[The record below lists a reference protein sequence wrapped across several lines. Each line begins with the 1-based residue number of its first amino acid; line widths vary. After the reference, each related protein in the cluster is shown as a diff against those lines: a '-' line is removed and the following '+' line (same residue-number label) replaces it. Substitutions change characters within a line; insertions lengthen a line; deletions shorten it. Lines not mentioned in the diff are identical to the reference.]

1 MYIDKLYYQNV
12 GPISKLNINFRK
24 NDNGV
29 PVPLVVVGKNGSGK
43 SILLSNIVDAFYE
56 LADMAYDNAT
66 EANANGH
73 QYYKEIAPAQI
84 RTGQSHMLAHIH
96 FQQDANNVEY
106 LFKAG
111 ELSFDKYKE
120 DRGVPIANQLNW
132 NQESNF
138 KAVIAEERI
147 AHNIFE
153 KDILCYFGPNRYMKP
168 SWMGNKYFV
177 TNDVDT
183 YSLRP
188 RYNRQLNNPITA
200 VNIPELTLQWLFDVI
215 TDSRADLKKVG
226 TGYIIAYPTTNDL
239 TLLSV
244 ARSNAEQIMSNI
256 LGEPVIFR
264 MGNRSLGKSRFS
276 IVRKGDQSTLV
287 PSLDALST
295 GQLALFN
302 LFATIIRYADTDNIN
317 LSHRLNDIKGIVVI
331 DEAELHLHTQLQRDV
346 LPKLFA
352 LFPNV
357 QFVITSHAPLFLLGM
372 KEQFGEDGFDII
384 EMPSGDKISVEQ
396 FSEFESAY
404 QSFKQ
409 TERYQKEI
417 KAAIDEKSDRPLII
431 TEGATDWK
439 HLKAAYRKLLDDP
452 RCSEW
457 LSSLDFDFLEYEPKN
472 SPLENCYKLEM
483 SGSHLQTMCE
493 QYCLMQQPRKM
504 IFIADSDVK
513 DVRKALIGTDSAYKS
528 WGNNVYSIILPLPA
542 HRPSAIIT
550 EICIEHYYTDDQL
563 KLEVEIDGVSRRLFM
578 GCEFDSDGVSL
589 DATMFCNERNSCGD
603 EKIRIIDGHEKSP
616 RVYRISD
623 KEKTN
628 IALSKMKFATS
639 ILNGQAPFDQMDFS
653 NFIPLFETIRAILQ
667 E

>member
-106 LFKAG
+106 LFKSG

-120 DRGVPIANQLNW
+120 DCGVSIANQLNW
-132 NQESNF
+132 NQKSNF

-147 AHNIFE
+147 VHNIFE

-177 TNDVDT
+177 THDVDT

-215 TDSRADLKKVG
+215 TDSRADLKKVD

-276 IVRKGDQSTLV
+276 IVRKGDQSTLA

-542 HRPSAIIT
+542 HRPSAKIT